1 MIQEYRKEMAK
12 VHAGEDLI
20 RRTKLAALQES
31 GSYALRKKRQQR
43 LFPIFGAA
51 AACIL
56 LLLLPGALQQAGSR
70 NQTPQRMGHKTEQ
83 TREISQIPQKDKLVS
98 MDKMPER
105 FEAAEVIKEEEVT
118 YYLLWEEESKAGE
131 VYIKEQEQG
140 YLFTAQAEDDKE
152 LLALSQEAYRRE
164 TKEQ

>member
-1 MIQEYRKEMAK
+1 MIQEYRKEMSK

-43 LFPIFGAA
+43 LFPILGAA

-56 LLLLPGALQQAGSR
+56 LLFLPGALQQAGSR

-83 TREISQIPQKDKLVS
+83 TREISQIPQPTICFGRKRTRQERYISRSRNRDTCLRHRQ
-98 MDKMPER
+98 KMIR
-105 FEAAEVIKEEEVT
+105 SF
-118 YYLLWEEESKAGE
+118 
-131 VYIKEQEQG
+131 
-140 YLFTAQAEDDKE
+140 
-152 LLALSQEAYRRE
+152 
-164 TKEQ
+164 

>member
-1 MIQEYRKEMAK
+1 M
-12 VHAGEDLI
+12 
-20 RRTKLAALQES
+20 
-31 GSYALRKKRQQR
+31 
-43 LFPIFGAA
+43 GAA

-83 TREISQIPQKDKLVS
+83 TREISQIPQKDKLVPL
-98 MDKMPER
+98 DKMPER

>member
-43 LFPIFGAA
+43 LFPI
-51 AACIL
+51 CIL
-56 LLLLPGALQQAGSR
+56 LLLLPGALQQTGSR

-83 TREISQIPQKDKLVS
+83 TREISQIPQKDKLVP

-118 YYLLWEEESKAGE
+118 YYLLWEEENKAGE
-131 VYIKEQEQG
+131 VYIKKQEQG